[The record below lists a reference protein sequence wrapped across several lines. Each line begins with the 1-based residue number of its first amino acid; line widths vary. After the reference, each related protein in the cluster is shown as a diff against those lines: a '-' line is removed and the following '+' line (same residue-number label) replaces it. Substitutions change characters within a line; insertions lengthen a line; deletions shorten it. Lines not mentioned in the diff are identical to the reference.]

1 MRCGIAHWALAAVL
15 VTLETSSACSV
26 DRAYIPLTNYEL
38 VKITPAIVVT
48 RATGTELRAVSI
60 AVGVDRLRK
69 HVRFEIVE
77 VLKSASLEVGTALTL
92 AGTIEDYQGRGAA
105 NDFSSPRP
113 GAYVGSCVAF
123 DYQLGSHSLL
133 FLDEI
138 DGAWRVS
145 GWPFARV
152 NEEIDLQDDAWLT
165 AIRHYTQIAA
175 LDSYPAETK
184 ALHQR
189 WMEEHARHPTGSLP
203 SGLVA
208 DIQNHFSRATP
219 D

>member
-92 AGTIEDYQGRGAA
+92 AGTIEDYQGREQQTTSRVPAREPMSVPA
-105 NDFSSPRP
+105 SHLTISLALIPCFS
-113 GAYVGSCVAF
+113 
-123 DYQLGSHSLL
+123 
-133 FLDEI
+133 
-138 DGAWRVS
+138 
-145 GWPFARV
+145 
-152 NEEIDLQDDAWLT
+152 LT
-165 AIRHYTQIAA
+165 R
-175 LDSYPAETK
+175 
-184 ALHQR
+184 
-189 WMEEHARHPTGSLP
+189 
-203 SGLVA
+203 
-208 DIQNHFSRATP
+208 
-219 D
+219 